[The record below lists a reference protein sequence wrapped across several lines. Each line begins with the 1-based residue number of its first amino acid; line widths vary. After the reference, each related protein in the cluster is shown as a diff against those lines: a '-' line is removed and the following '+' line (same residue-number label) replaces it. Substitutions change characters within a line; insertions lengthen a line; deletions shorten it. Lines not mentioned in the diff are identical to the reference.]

1 MYSSGLWIEHTDGRA
16 ALDEWIESIYGS
28 VVANRDHFIPPG
40 EPTPNQLFNGGV
52 YFRGALTLHA
62 LRLEVGDEAFFE
74 ILRTY
79 HEQYKGS
86 NATTE
91 GFIAVA
97 EKVSGKDL
105 QELFDNWLYD
115 EEIPPIPE

>member
-1 MYSSGLWIEHTDGRA
+1 MDKA
-16 ALDEWIESIYGS
+16 IYDS
-28 VVANRDHFIPPG
+28 VLANRDYFTPPG
-40 EPTPNQLFNGGV
+40 DPTADQLFNGGV

-62 LRLEVGDEAFFE
+62 LRLEVGDEAFFD

-91 GFIAVA
+91 DFIAVA
-97 EKVSGKDL
+97 EEVSGKDL
-105 QELFDNWLYD
+105 QELFDSWLYD
-115 EEIPPIPE
+115 EEIPPIPES